1 MTTLTAPAVPAGVV
15 AVISESLTNVYE
27 AATPPMVTAVAPV
40 KPLPVMITEV
50 PPAVVPDVGKMPEK
64 TGTGTTVV
72 VAVVVVVGVGVA
84 VVGVGVAVV
93 GVGVAVV
100 GVGVGVAVVG
110 VGVAVVGVGVG
121 VAVVGVGVGVVVTV
135 ELSADADEV
144 TIPRTTIVRQKTRKK
159 VLVFIHIPAQDTFVS
174 HCPEAVLPV

>member
-1 MTTLTAPAVPAGVV
+1 
-15 AVISESLTNVYE
+15 LTNVYE
-27 AATPPMVTAVAPV
+27 AATPPMDTAVAPV

-50 PPAVVPDVGKMPEK
+50 PPAVVPDVGKMLEK
-64 TGTGTTVV
+64 TGAGTTVV

-100 GVGVGVAVVG
+100 GVD
-110 VGVAVVGVGVG
+110 
-121 VAVVGVGVGVVVTV
+121 VGVVVTV

-144 TIPRTTIVRQKTRKK
+144 TIPRTTMVRQKTRKK

>member
-27 AATPPMVTAVAPV
+27 AATPPMDTAVAPV

-50 PPAVVPDVGKMPEK
+50 PPAVVPDVGKMLEK
-64 TGTGTTVV
+64 TGAGTTVV

-100 GVGVGVAVVG
+100 GVGVAVVGVGVAVVG
-110 VGVAVVGVGVG
+110 VGVAVVGVD
-121 VAVVGVGVGVVVTV
+121 VGVVVTV

-144 TIPRTTIVRQKTRKK
+144 TIPRTTMVRQKTRKK